1 MKTENLI
8 GTFTIR
14 PARFEDEAATNYVCL
29 KTGDNGRDGEPF
41 YKEDPDALARIYVQ
55 PYIRLAPELAFVAE
69 DAQGVCGYALAA
81 FDSRSYY
88 DRYEKEWRPALC
100 ARFPEPKGMEKD
112 WSRSKQIH
120 YCYHHPDYFCP
131 EPYAD
136 YPSHM
141 HIDLLERAR
150 GQGLGRKMMLQV
162 IDILRHR
169 GSVGAHVAVSI
180 LNFPAPPF
188 YEKLGFRELVRTGT
202 PSDGCIYMGKKF

>member
-1 MKTENLI
+1 
-8 GTFTIR
+8 
-14 PARFEDEAATNYVCL
+14 
-29 KTGDNGRDGEPF
+29 
-41 YKEDPDALARIYVQ
+41 
-55 PYIRLAPELAFVAE
+55 
-69 DAQGVCGYALAA
+69 
-81 FDSRSYY
+81 
-88 DRYEKEWRPALC
+88 LC
-100 ARFPEPKGMEKD
+100 ARFPEPKGIEKD
-112 WSRSKQIH
+112 WSRSQQIY

-162 IDILRHR
+162 IDILRGR